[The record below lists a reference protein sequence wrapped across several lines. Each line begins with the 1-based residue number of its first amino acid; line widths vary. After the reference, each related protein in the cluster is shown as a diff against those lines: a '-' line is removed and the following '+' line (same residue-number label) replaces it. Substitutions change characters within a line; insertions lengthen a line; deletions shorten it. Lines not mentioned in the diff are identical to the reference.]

1 MKTAICFVALA
12 RLAATYFYV
21 RFPLVDLRAPR
32 IWTFLIGLDE
42 H

>member
-1 MKTAICFVALA
+1 MKKAICFVALA

-21 RFPLVDLRAPR
+21 RFRSSIFARLLSS
-32 IWTFLIGLDE
+32 FLIGLDE